1 MDIASLFPLFEP
13 STGVGILV
21 VYGLFAF
28 AMTYWYSRGYDD
40 NKTSFLV
47 ARRELN
53 TFQGSLSVAAAW
65 LWAPGLFISTQQAYV
80 NGLVGLFWFCLGNFL
95 TLGAFAYFAKKI
107 REESPEGF
115 TFSGYLKNRFSSR
128 LQWLFVVEMMILATC
143 AFAINLLAGSK
154 TVETLTGINYTL
166 ATLLMAGVAILYSF
180 RTGLKATVVTE
191 VIKIIVVWAGV
202 IILVPWVISEAG
214 GWSTVVAGLGGRTG
228 EGASI
233 LGTPFAW
240 GIFTGFGAAA
250 FLGHMGG
257 PWGDNSFYQRAF
269 SIKTGSII
277 PSYVIASFVFI
288 VVPIM
293 MGLLGFVAAGAG
305 LEIPKA
311 FWGTTNAITIGTFLP
326 PVASIIFAFMVF
338 AGLVAILD
346 SQFAS
351 VANMTGHDLFNQF
364 KEGSDDKD
372 IITYARLGMVALA
385 VAGLII
391 ANIPGMQLVWLFL
404 FFAVLRA
411 AVWLPSMMSL
421 LKPDW
426 VTEPGMFWG
435 ILVAAIP
442 GEALFVWGKMFGGGS
457 GITFLGTLIAI
468 LGAPILTL
476 IFSNMSA
483 STQGEAI
490 KA

>member
-228 EGASI
+228 EGAAI

-240 GIFTGFGAAA
+240 GSFTGFGAAA

-293 MGLLGFVAAGAG
+293 MGLFGFVAAGAG

-311 FWGTTNAITIGTFLP
+311 FWGTTNAI
-326 PVASIIFAFMVF
+326 
-338 AGLVAILD
+338 
-346 SQFAS
+346 
-351 VANMTGHDLFNQF
+351 
-364 KEGSDDKD
+364 
-372 IITYARLGMVALA
+372 
-385 VAGLII
+385 
-391 ANIPGMQLVWLFL
+391 
-404 FFAVLRA
+404 
-411 AVWLPSMMSL
+411 
-421 LKPDW
+421 
-426 VTEPGMFWG
+426 
-435 ILVAAIP
+435 
-442 GEALFVWGKMFGGGS
+442 
-457 GITFLGTLIAI
+457 
-468 LGAPILTL
+468 
-476 IFSNMSA
+476 
-483 STQGEAI
+483 
-490 KA
+490 